1 MRVFQPITR
10 CTTER
15 DARSGDVGAD
25 VGVGVRSAVVRAAAA
40 VAASGS
46 NGASLRAGSFDGDV
60 GSVGSV
66 SFPSARPDSALASSR
81 D

>member
-1 MRVFQPITR
+1 MRAFQPITR

-25 VGVGVRSAVVRAAAA
+25 VGVGVRSDVVRAAAA

-46 NGASLRAGSFDGDV
+46 NGASLRAGSFVGAFDV
-60 GSVGSV
+60 TGSV

>member
-1 MRVFQPITR
+1 MRAFQPITR

-25 VGVGVRSAVVRAAAA
+25 VGVGVRSAV
-40 VAASGS
+40 AASGS
-46 NGASLRAGSFDGDV
+46 NGASLRAGSFVGDV
-60 GSVGSV
+60 GSVTGSV